1 METTSKKTAIRLAVL
16 SVSAMFIASLAS
28 STHPGLANAQ
38 QNKTS
43 MQPQGGQN
51 TQVVQSMTTANIT
64 KMNIVLVHGG
74 WADGSGWSK
83 EIPILMA
90 AGHKVIA
97 VQLPLHSLS
106 DDVATVKRAVE
117 HVGGPTIL
125 VGHSYG
131 GAVITNAG
139 YNNPNVKGLVYIAA
153 FAPDEGQSLSN
164 FADPSKFPKELFIVD
179 SGGFIYL
186 NPKIFRENFAQDV
199 DPAEADIMAIVQ
211 KPFHQSN
218 FVEKSGPPAW
228 KQLPTWYQISTA
240 DHMIPP
246 DVQRMFAKQMN
257 ATTISLPASHASY
270 VSHPNEI
277 AQFILDA
284 SK

>member
-1 METTSKKTAIRLAVL
+1 MNETRNQKTIFLVL
-16 SVSAMFIASLAS
+16 TCLSIPILLL
-28 STHPGLANAQ
+28 STISHDLVNAQQ
-38 QNKTS
+38 QNKTL
-43 MQPQGGQN
+43 MQPQG
-51 TQVVQSMTTANIT
+51 TQTMSTANRT
-64 KMNIVLVHGG
+64 NIVLVHGG

-83 EIPILMA
+83 EIPILTA

-106 DDVATVKRAVE
+106 DDVTTVKRAVE
-117 HVGGPTIL
+117 HIGRPTIL

-131 GAVITNAG
+131 GAVITNAA
-139 YNNPNVKGLVYIAA
+139 YNNPNVTKLVYIAA
-153 FAPDEGQSLSN
+153 FAPDEGQSLGDFVN
-164 FADPSKFPKELFIVD
+164 PANFPKELFIVD

-199 DPAEADIMAIVQ
+199 DPAEAENMAIVQ
-211 KPFHQSN
+211 KPFHESN
-218 FVEKSGPPAW
+218 FVAKSGPPAW

-246 DVQRMFAKQMN
+246 DVQRMFAQRMN
-257 ATTISLPASHASY
+257 ATTISVPASHASY

>member
-1 METTSKKTAIRLAVL
+1 MHKIKILCLLYLTITLLV
-16 SVSAMFIASLAS
+16 SLALTT
-28 STHPGLANAQ
+28 THPGLANAQ
-38 QNKTS
+38 QNNTL
-43 MQPQGGQN
+43 MHPQR
-51 TQVVQSMTTANIT
+51 TQGMSTNASN
-64 KMNIVLVHGG
+64 MNIVLVHGG
-74 WADGSGWSK
+74 WADGSSWSK
-83 EIPILMA
+83 VISILHE
-90 AGHKVIA
+90 AGHQAIA

-106 DDVATVKRAVE
+106 DDVETVKRAVE
-117 HVGGPTIL
+117 FVGKPTIL

-139 YNNPNVKGLVYIAA
+139 YNNPNVKCLVYIAA
-153 FAPDEGQSLSN
+153 FAPDEGQSLSTFVN
-164 FADPSKFPKELFIVD
+164 PANFPKDLFIVD

-211 KPFHQSN
+211 KPFHP

-246 DVQRMFAKQMN
+246 DVQRMFAQRMN

-284 SK
+284 AKGSKG